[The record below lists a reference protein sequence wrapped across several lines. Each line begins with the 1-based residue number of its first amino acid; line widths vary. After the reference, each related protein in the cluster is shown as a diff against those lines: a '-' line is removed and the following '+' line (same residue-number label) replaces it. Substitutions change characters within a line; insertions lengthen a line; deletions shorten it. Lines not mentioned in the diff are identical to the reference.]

1 MVKRDMTV
9 QQVKQELQMI
19 MLVVIHLLQI
29 IIQELL
35 LHYHMIQTTAQNN
48 INQAECDMIQ
58 LPKSFLM
65 NKIKGSVL

>member
-1 MVKRDMTV
+1 MKKDMIA

-19 MLVVIHLLQI
+19 MLVVIHLPKI

-35 LHYHMIQTTAQNN
+35 LHYHMTLIMAQNN

-58 LPKSFLM
+58 LPKNFLM
-65 NKIKGSVL
+65 NKIKGFSL